1 MGVRIP
7 APHQDAMPG
16 CLALGD
22 GAPEHLA
29 LKTSGLMCRSSIQ
42 LDEMET
48 TPERV
53 TQAFMCTGS
62 QGKAE
67 TPLESGSDLPVVLGG
82 SPGKRGGNCSSLWGK
97 DIEDKGLRNNY
108 QHELP
113 WRWPFWK
120 NLTPTIRAESPRPD
134 NKQGAP
140 SISKQAATSNHT
152 QRQRP
157 THQRDKNQLNLPV
170 FPIKKY
176 AASPHTNFSY
186 KGADIKSKRGYNPI
200 A

>member
-48 TPERV
+48 TLERV

-67 TPLESGSDLPVVLGG
+67 TPLESGSHLPVVLGG
-82 SPGKRGGNCSSLWGK
+82 SPGKRGGK
-97 DIEDKGLRNNY
+97 DTEDKGLRNNY

-120 NLTPTIRAESPRPD
+120 NLTPPIRAEKPQTRQQTGSPIHQQTGCHLQSHPET
-134 NKQGAP
+134 K
-140 SISKQAATSNHT
+140 
-152 QRQRP
+152 
-157 THQRDKNQLNLPV
+157 THP
-170 FPIKKY
+170 PE
-176 AASPHTNFSY
+176 
-186 KGADIKSKRGYNPI
+186 G
-200 A
+200 